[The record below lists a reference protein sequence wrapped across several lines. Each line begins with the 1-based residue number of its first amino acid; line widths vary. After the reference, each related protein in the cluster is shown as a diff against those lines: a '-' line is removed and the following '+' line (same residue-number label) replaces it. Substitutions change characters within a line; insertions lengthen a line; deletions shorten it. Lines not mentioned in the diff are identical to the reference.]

1 MLGTARRCGRSGV
14 LAARLRFGFAADLE
28 LSHVRLFYIYGDG
41 IWIFLLLFWAL
52 AVVSPLRCR
61 FLYPRGLSCWCL
73 RPGVSR
79 KLNRPRL
86 ISCAALPSRLVIALP
101 SAIQGFYW
109 VMFAVIGGIT
119 RVVYTFPVLPAYEFF
134 PAARC
139 HSRFSCVLR
148 PHIEIFPVRLTV
160 CG

>member
-1 MLGTARRCGRSGV
+1 MEYGIIL
-14 LAARLRFGFAADLE
+14 FWLE
-28 LSHVRLFYIYGDG
+28 LSLS
-41 IWIFLLLFWAL
+41 
-52 AVVSPLRCR
+52 SPHGRSLE
-61 FLYPRGLSCWCL
+61 LRGLSCWCL
-73 RPGVSR
+73 RPGVSW

-86 ISCAALPSRLVIALP
+86 ISCAAMPGRLVIALP
-101 SAIQGFYW
+101 SAIQGFDW
-109 VMFAVIGGIT
+109 VMFAAVGGIT
-119 RVVYTFPVLPAYEFF
+119 RVVYTFPVLPAYEVF